1 MKTPPSEDS
10 AAASPQSASND
21 TRAFQPRLTIVIP
34 VFNEARLI
42 ESAVESFVAAIA
54 SAIESARRALDGA
67 PELDPAS
74 GGTGTAPA
82 LSTQVEAGSV
92 FELILAEN
100 GSSDGTAALVD
111 ELAERL
117 APVRAIHCD
126 APNYGR
132 ALREGIEAARG
143 EFVLCDEIDL
153 CDLDFHLR
161 ALEILEADEADLVVG
176 SKAMACARDER
187 PLLRRMGTRVISGL
201 LRLTLGFQGTDTHG
215 LKAFRRQALLEVV
228 DACVVD
234 RDLFASELVLRAAR
248 MGRRVVEIPVEVRE
262 KRRPTINLIRRV
274 PNVLLNLGRLVVA
287 IRLGRR

>member
-1 MKTPPSEDS
+1 MKTPASEDS
-10 AAASPQSASND
+10 ASAPLGEEPFASAS
-21 TRAFQPRLTIVIP
+21 RPRLTIVIP

-42 ESAVESFVAAIA
+42 ESAVVDFVAALE
-54 SAIESARRALDGA
+54 SGIESARRESDAAD
-67 PELDPAS
+67 ELNPAGDS
-74 GGTGTAPA
+74 LCAAPA
-82 LSTQVEAGSV
+82 TSARGESGPG

-111 ELAERL
+111 ELAARL

-126 APNYGR
+126 EANYGR

-161 ALEILEADEADLVVG
+161 ALRILEADEADLVVG
-176 SKAMACARDER
+176 SKAMASARDER
-187 PLLRRMGTRVISGL
+187 PLLRRMGTRVINGL

-215 LKAFRRQALLEVV
+215 LKAFRRRALLEVV

-274 PNVLLNLGRLVVA
+274 PNVLLNLGRLIVA